1 MRLISLIN
9 PEDFTK
15 NLDNINSLV
24 ELLNHNFYENILI
37 PNPEQQE
44 LLILIYKLLEEE
56 IIPMGGV
63 CPQNFLKDDSYY
75 LTTDGKKVTN
85 KTVFME
91 NQLFADKKGNKWGYV
106 DLKDNTQVDSIYDQ
120 VTEFNE
126 FGYAGVKKDGKWGV
140 MNSDGVVILEPTY
153 VISNDN
159 SPVFIGI
166 YYKDGDTLTNN
177 VY

>member
-1 MRLISLIN
+1 
-9 PEDFTK
+9 
-15 NLDNINSLV
+15 
-24 ELLNHNFYENILI
+24 
-37 PNPEQQE
+37 
-44 LLILIYKLLEEE
+44 
-56 IIPMGGV
+56 
-63 CPQNFLKDDSYY
+63 
-75 LTTDGKKVTN
+75 
-85 KTVFME
+85 ME

-106 DLKDNTQVDSIYDQ
+106 DLKDKTQVDYIYDQ